1 MSEYMNHSVSN
12 NAGGIVYNAATYSRL
27 SDDDADKGGK
37 RESDSIVNQK
47 EYIREYLKSIPEIRI
62 CSERADDGF
71 SGVDLAEVR

>member
-1 MSEYMNHSVSN
+1 MSEYMNTASGVL
-12 NAGGIVYNAATYSRL
+12 YNAATYSRL

-37 RESDSIVNQK
+37 SESDSIVNQK

-71 SGVDLAEVR
+71 SGVDFAGVR

>member
-1 MSEYMNHSVSN
+1 MSEYMNTASGVL
-12 NAGGIVYNAATYSRL
+12 YNAATYSRL

-71 SGVDLAEVR
+71 SGVDFFSSRFSAYA